1 MKKFLTLALIF
12 ASAHVSAG
20 AQTRRTAPA
29 TPATQSKPATAQP
42 TPQPTPQPK
51 PPGLPS
57 AAARDAGAAMVD
69 CGCEG
74 EPLPDVVAVVNGVRI
89 SKQEVDERIKPQIDE
104 LRKTVIEARQRE
116 LDLQI
121 NSRLLEAEA
130 KKRGK
135 TTSKLLEEEIIAK
148 VTEPTEAEA
157 QLFYNANKAKISG
170 EFKDVKADIISY
182 LREQR
187 QREEAKKFA
196 DRLRAAAQVQVLA
209 PVTPPPA
216 TAADRARVLAVV
228 NGEKLTSANIED
240 SLKPLIYSAQE
251 RTYQLRKTEVDLR
264 INDSLLEQEAQKR
277 KVTTKALLDAEVE
290 AKLKPVTEAEART
303 FYDQNKDRINGDFVQ
318 LKDQIIQYLQET
330 QKRGVQTA
338 FAEQLRKA
346 ATLQINLRAPEAP
359 VYQIAVDDQP
369 IKGNPA
375 APVTIVEFT
384 DFQCPSCAAAQPTLE
399 RLVAEYGDRVRLVV
413 RDFPLEMH
421 ADARKAAEAA
431 EAARAQGKYWEYT
444 ALLFANQKAL
454 SVDKLKEYALRAG
467 LDRQKFDAMLD
478 SGQFA
483 DKVQRDYAE
492 GISLGVG
499 STPTFFVNGRMTNE
513 RSYEG
518 IKAAIEKALAETG
531 KK

>member
-1 MKKFLTLALIF
+1 MKKFLALALIF
-12 ASAHVSAG
+12 ASAHVSTI
-20 AQTRRTAPA
+20 AQTRRPVPA
-29 TPATQSKPATAQP
+29 TRATQSKPAPPKP
-42 TPQPTPQPK
+42 TPSPV
-51 PPGLPS
+51 
-57 AAARDAGAAMVD
+57 AAAPATTTPAPAQTDN

-89 SKQEVDERIKPQIDE
+89 SKQDVDERIKPQIEE

-135 TTSKLLEEEIIAK
+135 STNKLLEEEILAK
-148 VTEPTEAEA
+148 VAEPTEAEA
-157 QLFYNANKAKISG
+157 QTFYDANKTKING

-196 DRLRAAAQVQVLA
+196 DRLRAAAQVKLLV
-209 PVTPPPA
+209 PVATPPA
-216 TAADRARVLAVV
+216 SAADRSRVFAVV
-228 NGEKLTSANIED
+228 NGEQLTSASIED

-277 KVTTKALLDAEVE
+277 KVTTAALLDAEVGS
-290 AKLKPVTEAEART
+290 KLKPVTEAEARA
-303 FYDQNKDRINGDFVQ
+303 FYDENKERINGEFAQ
-318 LKDQIIQYLQET
+318 LKDQIIQYLQEN
-330 QKRGVQTA
+330 QKRNLQNA

-346 ATLQINLRAPEAP
+346 ATLQINLRAPEVP
-359 VYQIAVDDQP
+359 VYQISLDDQP
-369 IKGNPA
+369 SKGNAA

-384 DFQCPSCAAAQPTLE
+384 DFQCPSCAAAQPALDK
-399 RLVAEYGDRVRLVV
+399 LVAEYGDRVRLVV
-413 RDFPLEMH
+413 RDFPLDIHEN
-421 ADARKAAEAA
+421 ARKAAEAA

-483 DKVQRDYAE
+483 DKVQRDYADAVA
-492 GISLGVG
+492 LGVG
-499 STPTFFVNGRMTNE
+499 STPTFFVNGRMTND

-518 IKAAIEKALAETG
+518 IKAAIEKALAEKG
-531 KK
+531 QK